1 MHNAESLLSTSIRP
15 GHAGAQTGK
24 HTGTFS
30 ERTPDIGE
38 SPGKAAGQ
46 QPAAFPRIEV
56 EHKESVGRT
65 DLQAHRFP
73 GAGMDDLPI
82 DGGED
87 ALDDLIVP
95 IQLDVAL
102 GR

>member
-1 MHNAESLLSTSIRP
+1 MQRVSFQRVSGHDMQEHRPESIP
-15 GHAGAQTGK
+15 GPSPKGR
-24 HTGTFS
+24 
-30 ERTPDIGE
+30 RTLE
-38 SPGKAAGQ
+38 SHPGRQ

>member
-1 MHNAESLLSTSIRP
+1 MESHP
-15 GHAGAQTGK
+15 GRRQG
-24 HTGTFS
+24 S
-30 ERTPDIGE
+30 
-38 SPGKAAGQ
+38 SPLPSRG
-46 QPAAFPRIEV
+46 IEV